1 MLIKSTVAMG
11 ANSRRVERTSSGQ
24 VGMPAIIITEITRRF
39 HLLVVG
45 VALESR
51 FFERLQVME
60 TLF

>member
-1 MLIKSTVAMG
+1 MG

-24 VGMPAIIITEITRRF
+24 VGMPAIIIAEITRRF

-45 VALESR
+45 VAFESR